1 MNELENYL
9 TAKQI
14 AEQFN
19 VSRDHVTLLIRR
31 GKLKAVQLGRE
42 YLIARD
48 EWERYEQNK
57 KPWGAK
63 RGARKTKKTRKIQ
76 APALAKRSIES
87 PRRTRSKKTRGE

>member
-9 TAKQI
+9 TSKQI
-14 AEQFN
+14 SHEFGVRQEH
-19 VSRDHVTLLIRR
+19 VSLMIRR
-31 GKLKAVQLGRE
+31 GKVKAVRPGRE
-42 YLIARD
+42 YLIARE

-76 APALAKRSIES
+76 TPALVVSSAKP
-87 PRRTRSKKTRGE
+87 PRRARAKKASGE

>member
-1 MNELENYL
+1 MNELANYL

-42 YLIARD
+42 YLIARE

-63 RGARKTKKTRKIQ
+63 RGARVAKKGTYILD
-76 APALAKRSIES
+76 A
-87 PRRTRSKKTRGE
+87 